1 MKEKE
6 TNNTQALSEDDLENV
21 SGGYIIQHGPGENI
35 NIYDDPGN
43 LVGKYEDFGKAQE
56 ISLEELIKLRDANR

>member
-21 SGGYIIQHGPGENI
+21 SGGYIIQHGPGENF
-35 NIYDDPGN
+35 YGDPGN
-43 LVGKYEDFGKAQE
+43 QIGNYENFGKAQMLT
-56 ISLEELIKLRDANR
+56 LEEFKKLQEANR

>member
-21 SGGYIIQHGPGENI
+21 SGGYIIHHGPGENF
-35 NIYDDPGN
+35 NDDTGN
-43 LVGKYEDFGKAQE
+43 QIGNYEDFGKAKMLT
-56 ISLEELIKLRDANR
+56 LEEFKKLQEANR